1 MIEDK
6 KNEIKRIFV
15 SYLYF
20 KKCIKRIYKRVN
32 EERITEREI

>member
-6 KNEIKRIFV
+6 KMKIKRIFI

-20 KKCIKRIYKRVN
+20 KKCIRQIYKEVDK
-32 EERITEREI
+32 E